1 MNAMKMSGGR
11 RSRRNAMRGGQNAPA
26 MPKPDMAMVGDL
38 MTKAMNAMKMTGG
51 RRTRRNAMRG
61 GENAPLMPLPM
72 PNMPKPNMPAVG
84 GAVKTVGT
92 RAEVMHGTAHHTSG
106 GLTRKD
112 LKYNKRGRIVSR
124 RASEAGK
131 KALRRLTRA
140 GYKARKGKFTL
151 FKRQS
156 RRNRKH

>member
-1 MNAMKMSGGR
+1 MDATTLMN
-11 RSRRNAMRGGQNAPA
+11 
-26 MPKPDMAMVGDL
+26 
-38 MTKAMNAMKMTGG
+38 KAMNAMKGG
-51 RRTRRNAMRG
+51 KKSRKARKTRKMKG
-61 GENAPLMPLPM
+61 GEA
-72 PNMPKPNMPAVG
+72 MPAAPAAPAMPMEG
-84 GAVKTVGT
+84 GAKAVGT

-106 GLTRKD
+106 GLTKKD

-151 FKRQS
+151 FKR
-156 RRNRKH
+156 RK

>member
-1 MNAMKMSGGR
+1 MDAT
-11 RSRRNAMRGGQNAPA
+11 A
-26 MPKPDMAMVGDL
+26 L

-51 RRTRRNAMRG
+51 RKTRKGSRRNRMRGGMNAPIPASLNAMIGGRRSTCGAMRG
-61 GENAPLMPLPM
+61 GMENAPP
-72 PNMPKPNMPAVG
+72 MPKPNVVG
-84 GAVKTVGT
+84 GAAKSVGT

-151 FKRQS
+151 F